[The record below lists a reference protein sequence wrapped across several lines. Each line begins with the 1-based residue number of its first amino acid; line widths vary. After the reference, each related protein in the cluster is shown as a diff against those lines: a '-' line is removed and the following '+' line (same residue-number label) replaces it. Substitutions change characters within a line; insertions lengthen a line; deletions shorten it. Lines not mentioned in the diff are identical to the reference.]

1 MGGLWETETVYMDL
15 QGKGKAKKSPTVTDK
30 KKGCQCDRN
39 ESLIGVNTMLPM
51 LAGKSLKN

>member
-1 MGGLWETETVYMDL
+1 MDL